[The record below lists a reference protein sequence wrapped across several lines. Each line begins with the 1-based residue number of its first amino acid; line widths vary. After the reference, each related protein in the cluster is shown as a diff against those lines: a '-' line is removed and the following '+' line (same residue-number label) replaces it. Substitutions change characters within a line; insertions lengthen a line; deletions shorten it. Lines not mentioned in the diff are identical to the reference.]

1 MQYKKFCFNVVIM
14 RPKTKAGIGA
24 AAALIGSLFATA
36 PADAQGARSRQRA
49 PPSAGMAMP
58 RQTVPRIPSHL
69 ATGVRWR
76 GPGASVQIYY
86 QRGAPFFM
94 GFPGYFWSDFWF
106 PDGYGPRFPP
116 YGARM
121 PYGAVVAQQWANV
134 SRWYP
139 PIGWGGWNT
148 LAAGQYASPDEGL
161 MRENQ
166 ELRERLQ
173 QYQLDAARQEGYEQ
187 ARREFGA
194 GQSAQPMQPAQQ
206 PVQPQP
212 MHAEPKTEFTGR
224 YDGNVAKNQYDDV
237 AIEVYR
243 AFFRAV
249 EILTNGEKQLVPY
262 DIRGNSVIGIRDR
275 KRMGSGDSSVLATI
289 DLSGYERCMQSYRL
303 TSRLLEDLKKTGLM
317 DSDLFDRAE
326 SRLDISNIKY
336 SANCR

>member
-1 MQYKKFCFNVVIM
+1 M
-14 RPKTKAGIGA
+14 RPKAKAGIGA
-24 AAALIGSLFATA
+24 AAALIVSLFAAA
-36 PADAQGARSRQRA
+36 PADAQGARSRQRV
-49 PPSAGMAMP
+49 PPSTRTAMP
-58 RQTVPRIPSHL
+58 RQAVPRIPS
-69 ATGVRWR
+69 R
-76 GPGASVQIYY
+76 
-86 QRGAPFFM
+86 
-94 GFPGYFWSDFWF
+94 FPGYFRNDFWF
-106 PDGYGPRFPP
+106 P

-148 LAAGQYASPDEGL
+148 LAAGQYAFPDEGL

-173 QYQLDAARQEGYEQ
+173 QYELDAARREGYEQ
-187 ARREFGA
+187 ARRELGA
-194 GQSAQPMQPAQQ
+194 GQPVQQLAQQ

-212 MHAEPKTEFTGR
+212 MQVESKVEPKIGFTGR
-224 YDGNVAKNQYDDV
+224 YDGNVARNQYDDV

-249 EILTNGEKQLVPY
+249 EILTGGEKQLVPY

-275 KRMGSGDSSVLATI
+275 KRMESGDSTVLATI
-289 DLSGYERCMQSYRL
+289 DLSDYERCMQSYRL

-317 DSDLFDRAE
+317 DPNLFDRAE